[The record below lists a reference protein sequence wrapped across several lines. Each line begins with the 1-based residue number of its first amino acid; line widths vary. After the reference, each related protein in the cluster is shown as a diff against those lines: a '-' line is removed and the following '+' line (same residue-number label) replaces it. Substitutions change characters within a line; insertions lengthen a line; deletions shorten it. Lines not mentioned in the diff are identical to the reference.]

1 MRVILQ
7 ILGNLEGYEHVDF
20 YIDDTIEETMKDYFS
35 SQVLAKKSDNS
46 KIIFLAPESLVT
58 GLANDTAEARKLLSN
73 ENDLSD
79 AILKKLNGK
88 ITVKDYEILVIQSI
102 GMYKDKDKS
111 FQVNFINTA
120 DNIVS
125 SVILDLLEKIEN
137 FDEIILDISTGH
149 NIYVTF
155 LIDTIRTLIIYFKLR
170 NIMKENSKCPKFKIA
185 YSSPIIKSPNAKY
198 PIRLYDFDE
207 RAFFEMRLKSAVKVE
222 ALLKDKNATLEQE
235 IHRTFEK
242 ANTLFKELFNETKKA
257 YDAIRYNTPLTFF
270 DNELISLNINEKE
283 VLNNLK
289 NILKYIIKDKTEIN
303 ENNGEI
309 QIRRLNINRTLLID
323 ILLTLALHSALREF
337 KENLE
342 KSVENLEN
350 WVPVGIIK
358 NTFKNPYTKIGFDLN
373 IRLLERDLTEID
385 ELAQY
390 LKNGEEKS
398 IKELQENK
406 EKELQKHPTNIKKKE
421 GDIVRNF
428 FVHSGLESTLTLVKK
443 INKEGKDEILL
454 KYKPERKNDIKKWLE
469 NPTLTKSL
477 Q

>member
-7 ILGNLEGYEHVDF
+7 ILGNLEGYERVDF
-20 YIDDTIEETMKDYFS
+20 YIDDTMEETMKDYFS

-88 ITVKDYEILVIQSI
+88 ITVKDYEILIIQSI
-102 GMYKDKDKS
+102 GMYKGKS

-170 NIMKENSKCPKFKIA
+170 NIMKENSKGPKFKIA
-185 YSSPIIKSPNAKY
+185 YSPPIISSQNAKY

-207 RAFFEMRLKSAVKVE
+207 EAFFEMRLKSAVKVE

-309 QIRRLNINRTLLID
+309 QIRRLNIDRTLLIN

-350 WVPVGIIK
+350 WVPVGIIDTFTKYYK
-358 NTFKNPYTKIGFDLN
+358 NIGLDLN
-373 IRLLERDLTEID
+373 IRLLERDLTEIN

-390 LKNGEEKS
+390 LKNEEEKS

-469 NPTLTKSL
+469 KPKTLTKSL
-477 Q
+477 S

>member
-1 MRVILQ
+1 
-7 ILGNLEGYEHVDF
+7 
-20 YIDDTIEETMKDYFS
+20 
-35 SQVLAKKSDNS
+35 
-46 KIIFLAPESLVT
+46 
-58 GLANDTAEARKLLSN
+58 
-73 ENDLSD
+73 
-79 AILKKLNGK
+79 
-88 ITVKDYEILVIQSI
+88 
-102 GMYKDKDKS
+102 
-111 FQVNFINTA
+111 
-120 DNIVS
+120 
-125 SVILDLLEKIEN
+125 
-137 FDEIILDISTGH
+137 
-149 NIYVTF
+149 
-155 LIDTIRTLIIYFKLR
+155 
-170 NIMKENSKCPKFKIA
+170 MKENSKCPKFKIA
-185 YSSPIIKSPNAKY
+185 YSPPIISSQNAKY

-207 RAFFEMRLKSAVKVE
+207 EAFFEMRLKSAVKVE

-257 YDAIRYNTPLTFF
+257 YNAIRYNTPLTFF

-289 NILKYIIKDKTEIN
+289 SILKYIIKDKTEIN
-303 ENNGEI
+303 ENNGKI
-309 QIRRLNINRTLLID
+309 QIKRLNIDGTLLIN

-385 ELAQY
+385 ELSQY

-406 EKELQKHPTNIKKKE
+406 EKELQKHPTNMKKKE